1 MGLGLALA
9 NIGGVAAVALPNL
22 PSTNLLGWWSARST
36 VGTPGASSFGAADLS
51 GNGHNSVSVSGTNP
65 IQLTSSDPLFGNT
78 PSLKAVAAS
87 SGCAATLAAFNEPIT
102 LYMVAIPTVTNADL
116 LLVQDASLNTWVRLF
131 AALAGTVTYSYRVPG
146 SGNQISVA
154 GLAAASALVSCAIV
168 DVSSGTFNAFIG
180 RSTPANGTGAQGVLT
195 ASATSVQLINGNTGG
210 VFAEA
215 AIYSGADSQATRFSN
230 MNILAQRCNLAAIT
244 S

>member
-22 PSTNLLGWWSARST
+22 PATNQLGWWSARST
-36 VGTPGASSFGAADLS
+36 VGTPGTITFGAADLS

-65 IQLTSSDPLFGNT
+65 IQLTASDPLFGNT

-87 SGCAATLAAFNEPIT
+87 SGCSATLSAFNVPVT
-102 LYMVAIPTVTNADL
+102 VYLVAIPTVTNADL

-131 AALAGTVTYSYRVPG
+131 AGLAGTVTYSYRVPD
-146 SGNQISVA
+146 SGHQISVA
-154 GLAAASALVSCAIV
+154 ALSTATALVSCAII
-168 DVSSGTFNAFIG
+168 DVSAGTFNTFVG
-180 RSTPANGTGAQGVLT
+180 RSTPANGTGAQGTIT
-195 ASATSVQLINGNTGG
+195 ANGTSVQLINGNTGG